1 MKGGIKAWNGEQV
14 AGSKTKGLE
23 YFLPKRG
30 IEHGAQIAFAMEDG
44 LKRLYEELKKRQ
56 SDPELEKLFKKLADF
71 ETQHKNRIKEFYKEI
86 TGRELEFPLYTPST
100 IIEGCNPLEEIIQSA
115 TEMVK
120 SPQDLLDLA
129 SMLEAEA
136 MDLYSRLSRRT
147 ELSKEEMRFFG
158 WLKEEERGHLRL
170 IDSIR
175 EGLE

>member
-1 MKGGIKAWNGEQV
+1 MKGGIKAWNGEHVTGSQV
-14 AGSKTKGLE
+14 KGLE

-44 LKRLYEELKKRQ
+44 LKRLYEELQKRQ
-56 SDPELEKLFKKLADF
+56 SDPEMVELLKKLAGF
-71 ETQHKNRIKEFYKEI
+71 EVQHKKRIKEFFKET
-86 TGRELEFPLYTPST
+86 TGQELESPLYTPST
-100 IIEGCNPLEEIIQSA
+100 IIEGGNPLEEVIQSA

-136 MDLYSRLSRRT
+136 MDLYSRLSRRA
-147 ELSKEEMRFFG
+147 EVSKEERRFFA